1 MGVPLDTSR
10 RERSVW
16 RPLAAMSAPKKTVS
30 FPPPPTN
37 SVLRQIP
44 SEDGTVQED
53 PERRKS
59 HFHNSFLSTT
69 AGQIFDSFTKLY
81 ALLAFSIFVAI
92 VFASPRNWIAK
103 PQDQQYKIH

>member
-1 MGVPLDTSR
+1 
-10 RERSVW
+10 
-16 RPLAAMSAPKKTVS
+16 MSAPKKTVS
-30 FPPPPTN
+30 FPPPPTT

-53 PERRKS
+53 PEGGDSTVQEDPERRKN

-92 VFASPRNWIAK
+92 VFAREA
-103 PQDQQYKIH
+103 